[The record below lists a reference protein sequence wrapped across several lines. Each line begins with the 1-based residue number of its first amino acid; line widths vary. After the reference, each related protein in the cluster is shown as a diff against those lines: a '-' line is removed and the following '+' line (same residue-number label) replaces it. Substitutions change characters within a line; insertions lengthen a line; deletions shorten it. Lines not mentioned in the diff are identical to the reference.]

1 MSNLQHLLWR
11 SGPSAGS
18 PNPVTQSNDHNT
30 LRWPGTPPRV
40 SPDRAASGQGR
51 GHAIMTEGL
60 PSKPIPSLWRAGRSS
75 APSREPRIANHPP
88 ASHQP
93 RRTTTANESTTSPRD
108 NPPPPG
114 YTTPNPRP
122 VAHSYTVPGR
132 VVRDLRARPK
142 ADNTDV
148 SPLPIPLRTRNQWH
162 SPPTEPRAPAT
173 GWAASPPQPRY
184 RCRYTEPVSAE
195 RRCNHSRNQ
204 RSKISTT

>member
-1 MSNLQHLLWR
+1 MSNLQQLLWR

-60 PSKPIPSLWRAGRSS
+60 PSKPIPSSWRAGRSS

-88 ASHQP
+88 A
-93 RRTTTANESTTSPRD
+93 TSPAEQQ
-108 NPPPPG
+108 PPTNQP
-114 YTTPNPRP
+114 PRP
-122 VAHSYTVPGR
+122 ATTRPHRVTLPPTPALWRTAMLCRVALYATSALGQ
-132 VVRDLRARPK
+132 RPITPTS
-142 ADNTDV
+142 A
-148 SPLPIPLRTRNQWH
+148 PLPIPLRTRNQWH

-173 GWAASPPQPRY
+173 GWATSPPQRRY
-184 RCRYTEPVSAE
+184 RCRYTEPVSAQ